1 MISNKMKGNAA
12 LLFTALIWGSGFIAQ
27 KLGMSVLPP
36 LAFNGIRQLCAGIV
50 LSPILI
56 VALKKNGYFSREKN
70 SYEQIIQR
78 RKSVIL
84 GGFVCGAFLMLGTN
98 LQQVGLVT
106 VSAGKSGFIT
116 AIYIVLVPL
125 FSIFFGK
132 KLTLKTVFCC
142 TLAMV
147 GFAFLSLRGGLGNIT
162 QGDLLTFVSAVFFAC
177 QIIAV
182 NNFVT
187 KDNDL
192 LLSVLQMLI
201 SGAVTLVIS
210 LIFESFTFA
219 DVMQCVPILAY
230 TTFLPTAMG
239 YTLQIVGQ
247 KYTDATTA
255 SFLMSLESV
264 FSVIFGAL
272 ILHEVMSGKELL
284 GCVLIFAAN
293 IIVQIEDRP
302 KLLRSPQDS
311 SGED

>member
-1 MISNKMKGNAA
+1 
-12 LLFTALIWGSGFIAQ
+12 
-27 KLGMSVLPP
+27 
-36 LAFNGIRQLCAGIV
+36 
-50 LSPILI
+50 
-56 VALKKNGYFSREKN
+56 
-70 SYEQIIQR
+70 
-78 RKSVIL
+78 
-84 GGFVCGAFLMLGTN
+84 
-98 LQQVGLVT
+98 
-106 VSAGKSGFIT
+106 
-116 AIYIVLVPL
+116 
-125 FSIFFGK
+125 
-132 KLTLKTVFCC
+132 
-142 TLAMV
+142 MV

-272 ILHEVMSGKELL
+272 ILHEVSGKELL